1 MGDASSSSLM
11 DGRKEKGIERRWDIV
26 GYKTAARRQSDGG
39 RLPKAFVGRR
49 QRGGDEHEAGT
60 SGVEEMLCWQE
71 SGSGSRRNNWKSTA
85 SLITIRKAQ
94 C

>member
-1 MGDASSSSLM
+1 MGDASSSLM

-49 QRGGDEHEAGT
+49 QRGGTNTRRVRVEWRRCFVGRRVAAGA
-60 SGVEEMLCWQE
+60 G
-71 SGSGSRRNNWKSTA
+71 GIIG
-85 SLITIRKAQ
+85 KAPHP
-94 C
+94 